1 MVWSIL
7 MEWKKPTG
15 KKISTKDIPAAK
27 QAQELINSLEQAME
41 KLKQM
46 RKSTLLL
53 RSIKKGGQ

>member
-1 MVWSIL
+1 